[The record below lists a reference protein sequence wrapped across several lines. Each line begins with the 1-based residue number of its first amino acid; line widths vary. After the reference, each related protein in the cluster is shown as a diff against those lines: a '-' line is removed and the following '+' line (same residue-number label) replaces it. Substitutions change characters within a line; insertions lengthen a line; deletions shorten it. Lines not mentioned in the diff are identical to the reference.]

1 LTIAVVYYTLHIVIF
16 GGNPLADEKN
26 KTGKSSA
33 EKRHAQSE
41 VRRLRNKAVK
51 SACRT
56 SAKKFV
62 AAVQKKDQAAAKDA
76 LVALQSE
83 LDNAQRKGILHRNTV
98 ARKKSR
104 MFKLYNVT
112 FASAN

>member
-1 LTIAVVYYTLHIVIF
+1 MSV
-16 GGNPLADEKN
+16 K
-26 KTGKSSA
+26 KSSA

-51 SACRT
+51 SRCHT
-56 SAKKFV
+56 SIKKFV
-62 AAVQKKDQAAAKDA
+62 AAIQKKDQELAQAALKD
-76 LVALQSE
+76 LQSE
-83 LDNAQRKGILHRNTV
+83 LDVANRKGVLHANTV

-112 FASAN
+112 FAAAK

>member
-1 LTIAVVYYTLHIVIF
+1 MAV
-16 GGNPLADEKN
+16 K
-26 KTGKSSA
+26 KTSA

-51 SACRT
+51 SRCHT
-56 SAKKFV
+56 SVKKFV
-62 AAVQKKDQAAAKDA
+62 AAVQKKDKDLAADLLKK
-76 LVALQSE
+76 VQSE
-83 LDNAQRKGILHRNTV
+83 YDNAQRKGVLHRNTV

-112 FASAN
+112 FSEKAASGTN